1 MKQIITAMQDQK
13 EMMKAVYLEIVYQEH
28 LWSESERE
36 KKDLHTL
43 PEWLNFISV
52 YLEEAKTLI
61 SKKDESVAD
70 DFAADALR
78 KVAAMILSAADQGG
92 FEDLLVE
99 EGKRDLTVVP
109 NSVGELIALTQ
120 YPVAKMYESYSCGA
134 FASGDVFK
142 IYFSRLFCLIVKSL
156 TSLDKVVFR
165 GDLNKNEGD
174 V

>member
-1 MKQIITAMQDQK
+1 MKQIISAMQEQK
-13 EMMKAVYLEIVYQEH
+13 EMMKAVYLEVVYQEH
-28 LWSESERE
+28 LWAESERE

-92 FEDLLVE
+92 FEDLLVKE
-99 EGKRDLTVVP
+99 SKRDLAVVP

-120 YPVAKMYESYSCGA
+120 YPVAKMYESYSCGVY
-134 FASGDVFK
+134 VFK
-142 IYFSRLFCLIVKSL
+142 TYFSRLFCLIVKSL

-165 GDLNKNEGD
+165 GDLSKK
-174 V
+174 